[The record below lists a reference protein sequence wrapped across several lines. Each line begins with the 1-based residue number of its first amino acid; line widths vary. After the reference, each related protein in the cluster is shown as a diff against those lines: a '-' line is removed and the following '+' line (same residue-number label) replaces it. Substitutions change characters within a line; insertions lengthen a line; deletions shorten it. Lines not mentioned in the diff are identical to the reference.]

1 MENSLI
7 EQFDKARYN
16 MRKWFTIGWAV
27 WFGSNILQDYLL
39 VINWLIFIFVVFVGL
54 IGSIFFSIY
63 LIKFTKLNGKINANK
78 KLKEALNNEMIRFY
92 TYKSFS
98 IGFGTFAATIACF
111 LVVSSFY
118 SISALLVCKITLYL
132 GVLSALV
139 ANLIYNRN

>member
-16 MRKWFTIGWAV
+16 MSKWFTIGWAI
-27 WFGSNILQDYLL
+27 WFGSNIIQDYLL
-39 VINWLIFIFVVFVGL
+39 AINRLLFIFVVLAGL
-54 IGSIFFSIY
+54 VGSIFFSIY
-63 LIKFTKLNGKINANK
+63 LIKFTKLNGKINADR

-98 IGFGTFAATIACF
+98 IGFGAFAVTIACF
-111 LVVSSFY
+111 LAISAFY

-132 GVLSALV
+132 GMLSALV

>member
-16 MRKWFTIGWAV
+16 MRKWFTVGWAI

-39 VINWLIFIFVVFVGL
+39 VINRIIFVFVVFAGL

-63 LIKFTKLNGKINANK
+63 LIKFVKLNGKINANS
-78 KLKEALNNEMIRFY
+78 KLKEALNNEMIRYY
-92 TYKSFS
+92 TYKSFF
-98 IGFGTFAATIACF
+98 IGFWTFTVTIGCF
-111 LVVSSFY
+111 LEISLFY

-132 GVLSALV
+132 GVLSASV